1 MQTKR
6 KRKQWALLAFTMI
19 ATFVLQIVTPLIA
32 NAEEQ
37 TYSYS
42 NFISGEW
49 KEIFHYITS
58 DTHINYSYN
67 NTINSNKPIKI
78 GILERSVPDD
88 YYRDG
93 YYQCFIFCE
102 DVTDINLTHFTN
114 WTDFCEP
121 CIYPDTHT
129 DSMYTYDSSAFKVLR
144 DSNGE
149 TVGYYM
155 QLFSNLKLL
164 FDNYGNTDKDK
175 IHYNHVD
182 YNTSLISY
190 YANYGMNE
198 SAGDCVLRGEDYTRF
213 LKEVADGTIP
223 PMGGGQFD
231 ESTATYDDSIPAPKL
246 KVDNK
251 LNYRFLNDDT
261 GYMYQIKGRWRSIDN
276 VTVENG
282 TFADKLFYKSTV
294 KCDLLQW
301 VAPIDEV
308 STVETSSFA
317 TIGKDYFYNF
327 LTKYPIESRKIHFSN
342 PSTNHENWYDVPKY
356 KTYYDNFK
364 DSLSSFNS
372 VEVYVRYFKRN
383 ENGTFSYGKWTHYYN
398 NLTPSGSSDIGFRD
412 GIGELETEHFQSEN
426 GLTNDEMNDLE
437 NLEDSRNDLDISGSG
452 GSLGGVDSTI
462 DFSKITQIVLSLFEQ
477 SKVLFSMFS
486 TVFSFLPTWATELV
500 SVSVVLVCFIGIW
513 KVIR

>member
-6 KRKQWALLAFTMI
+6 KRKQLALLAFTLI
-19 ATFVLQIVTPLIA
+19 ATFMAQIITPLTVH
-32 NAEEQ
+32 AEEQ
-37 TYSYS
+37 TYVYN
-42 NFISGEW
+42 NFINGEW
-49 KEIFHYITS
+49 KEVQSSMLSDDYHIEYKYNCNIT
-58 DTHINYSYN
+58 
-67 NTINSNKPIKI
+67 SNKPIKI
-78 GILERSVPDD
+78 GILEKSLPQT

-93 YYQCFIFCE
+93 FYQVYIFCE
-102 DVTDINLTHFTN
+102 DITDISLTYFRNFT
-114 WTDFCEP
+114 DLCEP
-121 CIYPDTHT
+121 CKSPDTHVDLMHT
-129 DSMYTYDSSAFKVLR
+129 YSSRDFEVMYNSE
-144 DSNGE
+144 GE
-149 TVGYYM
+149 VVGYYKR
-155 QLFSNLKLL
+155 LFTNDQWL
-164 FDNYGNTDKDK
+164 FDYYGGTDKDRE
-175 IHYNHVD
+175 HYCHAN
-182 YNTSLISY
+182 YNNSLISY
-190 YANYGMNE
+190 FVNY
-198 SAGDCVLRGEDYTRF
+198 EDYNGTCSISQEDISRF

-223 PMGGGQFD
+223 PMNNGHFD
-231 ESTATYDDSIPAPKL
+231 ESTAIYDETIPAPKM

-251 LNYRFLNDDT
+251 LNYQFLNDDA
-261 GYMYQIKGRWRSIDN
+261 GYMYQVKGRWRSIDN
-276 VTVENG
+276 VTIENG
-282 TFADKLFYKSTV
+282 TFSDKLFYKSTIQ
-294 KCDLLQW
+294 CDLLHW
-301 VAPIDEV
+301 IAPTQEV
-308 STVETSSFA
+308 STIETSSLA

-383 ENGTFSYGKWTHYYN
+383 DDGTFSYGKWTHYYN

-500 SVSVVLVCFIGIW
+500 AVSVVLVCFIGIW